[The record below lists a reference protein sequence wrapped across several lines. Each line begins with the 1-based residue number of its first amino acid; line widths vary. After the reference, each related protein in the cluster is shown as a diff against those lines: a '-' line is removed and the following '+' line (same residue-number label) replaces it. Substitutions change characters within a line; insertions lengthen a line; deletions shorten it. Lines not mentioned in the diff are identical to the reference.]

1 MADELTIYF
10 VMQRAIEKEIEAQ
23 DMYRDLAQRVVEQ
36 AAKDMFITLR
46 GVEKKHE
53 ELLRQYQAGSLGG
66 GALKADHVVDY
77 KIAEYLEAPEIKP
90 EMTLAEVLL
99 LAANR
104 EKASYDLYMALAKEH
119 EPGEIQD
126 LFEDL
131 ASQEIGHKQRVEE
144 IYTEVAF
151 PQTSGG

>member
-1 MADELTIYF
+1 MKDPLTIYF

-23 DMYRDLAQRVVEQ
+23 EMYRDLSGMVTEK
-36 AAKDMFITLR
+36 AAKDMFVTLR

-53 ELLRQYQAGSLGG
+53 DLLRQYQAGQLGEGSL
-66 GALKADHVVDY
+66 KPDHVVDY
-77 KIAEYLEAPEIKP
+77 HIAEHLETPEVTP
-90 EMTLAEVLL
+90 DMALDEVLL

-104 EKASYDLYMALAKEH
+104 EKASYDLYMALAAEH
-119 EPGEIQD
+119 EPGEVKT

-131 ASQEIGHKQRVEE
+131 AEQEIGHKQRVEE

>member
-1 MADELTIYF
+1 MDELTIYF

-23 DMYRDLAQRVVEQ
+23 DMYRDLSQRVVEEP
-36 AAKDMFITLR
+36 AKDMFITLR

-53 ELLRQYQAGSLGG
+53 ELLRQYQAGALAG
-66 GALKADHVVDY
+66 GALKAEHVVDY
-77 KIAEYLEAPEIKP
+77 KIAEYLEAPEIRP

-104 EKASYDLYMALAKEH
+104 EKASYELYMALAREH
-119 EPGEIQD
+119 APGALRE

-131 ASQEIGHKQRVEE
+131 ASQELVHKQRVEDAHTDIAYQHPE
-144 IYTEVAF
+144 N
-151 PQTSGG
+151 